1 MPQVVYASMNEVR
14 ITCVQDDGTPL
25 NMTGGSV
32 ELIVERFG
40 LKPFYA
46 RSTDVQWTEPLVGK
60 GVVSIDLS
68 DAPSGFIRFQL
79 KSITAGGDEDV
90 QSEGFWQIHIPLVAV
105 A

>member
-46 RSTDVQWTEPLVGK
+46 RST
-60 GVVSIDLS
+60 VS
-68 DAPSGFIRFQL
+68 
-79 KSITAGGDEDV
+79 
-90 QSEGFWQIHIPLVAV
+90 WQRCRLN
-105 A
+105 

>member
-1 MPQVVYASMNEVR
+1 MAQVVYAAINGVR

-32 ELIVERFG
+32 ELIVERRG

-46 RSTDVQWTEPLVGK
+46 RSTDVQWTEPLIGK
-60 GVVSIDLS
+60 GIVSIDLS
-68 DAPSGFIRFQL
+68 DAPLGFIQFQL

-90 QSEGFWQIHIPLVAV
+90 QSEGFWQIHIPLAAV